1 MTFSIAARCAETG
14 AFALAVSS
22 SSPAVAARC
31 AHVRAGVGAVAS
43 QNITDPSLGP
53 RGLDLMERGTSA
65 PEAVAILS
73 RSAPH
78 AEYRQLTAVDAEG
91 RTAHFSGAKTLGLH
105 AAASSENVVTAGNL
119 LANETVPQAM
129 VAAFL
134 EAEGHIAARAL
145 TAMRAA
151 LEAGGE
157 EGAVHS
163 AGLVVV
169 DRVSWPVT
177 DLRVDWREEDPIG
190 ELCRIWELWAPQ
202 EEAYV
207 TRALDP
213 DKAPTYG
220 VPGDQ

>member
-91 RTAHFSGAKTLGLH
+91 RTAHFSGANTLGLH

-177 DLRVDWREEDPIG
+177 DLRVDWHEEDPIG

>member
-31 AHVRAGVGAVAS
+31 AHARAGVGAIAS

-53 RGLDLMERGTSA
+53 RGLDLMQQGASA
-65 PEAVAILS
+65 PEAIARLAE
-73 RSAPH
+73 RAPH
-78 AEYRQLTAVDAEG
+78 AEYRQLAAVDTEG

-105 AAASSENVVTAGNL
+105 AAASGDNVVAAGNL
-119 LANETVPQAM
+119 LANETVPQVM
-129 VAAFL
+129 VEAFL
-134 EAEGHIAARAL
+134 ASEGHIAARAL
-145 TAMRAA
+145 VAMRAA

-157 EGAVHS
+157 EGSVHS

-177 DLRVDWREEDPIG
+177 DLRVDWHDEDPIG
-190 ELCRIWELWAPQ
+190 ELSRLWKLWAPQ

-213 DKAPTYG
+213 DKAPNYG
-220 VPGDQ
+220 VPGDE